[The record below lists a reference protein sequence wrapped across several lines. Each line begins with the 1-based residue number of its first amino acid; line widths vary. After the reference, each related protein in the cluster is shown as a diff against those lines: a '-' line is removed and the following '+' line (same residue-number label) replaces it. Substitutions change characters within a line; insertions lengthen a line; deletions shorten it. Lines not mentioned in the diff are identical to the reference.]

1 MTEIVG
7 KLEVVV
13 EMPEKNRI
21 TFQSESHARAATLA
35 QFYSRLTGIA
45 NQLGLQGRLI
55 RDLQL
60 APALTPYR
68 QTGVVTFQEVSNGQL
83 KTIRRTAQQQAR
95 EQLRESDGD
104 NGASQ
109 LDPSPHAE
117 AQQEE
122 GASEPEG
129 SRESRDCDRHES
141 LLVFPGQPRP
151 RGDSA

>member
-7 KLEVVV
+7 KLEIVVDL
-13 EMPEKNRI
+13 PEEKRLS
-21 TFQSESHARAATLA
+21 FQSEPHARAATVA
-35 QFYSRLTGIA
+35 QFYSHLAGVA

-68 QTGVVTFQEVSNGQL
+68 QTGILTFQEVSNGQL
-83 KTIRRTAQQQAR
+83 KTIRRAAQQQAR
-95 EQLRESDGD
+95 EQLRESDRD

-109 LDPSPHAE
+109 LDPGAPAE

-151 RGDSA
+151 GGD